1 MGIAGCGVCRVQG
14 LQGAGFAGCGVCTHM
29 MWMVTAMNPPL
40 RLYLTLAG
48 LRVPGVDWLLRQMAS
63 KLFQQ

>member
-1 MGIAGCGVCRVQG
+1 M
-14 LQGAGFAGCGVCTHM
+14 QGAGFAGCGVCTHM